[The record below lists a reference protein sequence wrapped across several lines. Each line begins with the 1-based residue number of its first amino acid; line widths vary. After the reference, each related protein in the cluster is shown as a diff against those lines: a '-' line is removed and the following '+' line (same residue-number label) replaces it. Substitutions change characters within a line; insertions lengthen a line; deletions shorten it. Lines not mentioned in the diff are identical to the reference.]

1 MKKGKMFWSIL
12 KSTYADRFVYGFLVY
27 FFISSFIIMLAEP
40 GIHRYGEAVWY
51 SFSVITTIGFGD
63 FAAVTVIGRAAS
75 ILLGLYGVIIL
86 AMIPG
91 IVTSYYMEVM
101 KMRTRES
108 AEVFLYQLE
117 HLEELSEEELKEL
130 SEKIKNRKIRIK

>member
-12 KSTYADRFVYGFLVY
+12 KRTNADKFVYGFAVY
-27 FFISSFIIMLAEP
+27 FFISSFVIMLAEP

-91 IVTSYYMEVM
+91 IVTSYYMEVVR
-101 KMRTRES
+101 MRTMES

-117 HLEELSEEELKEL
+117 HLDELSEEELKAL